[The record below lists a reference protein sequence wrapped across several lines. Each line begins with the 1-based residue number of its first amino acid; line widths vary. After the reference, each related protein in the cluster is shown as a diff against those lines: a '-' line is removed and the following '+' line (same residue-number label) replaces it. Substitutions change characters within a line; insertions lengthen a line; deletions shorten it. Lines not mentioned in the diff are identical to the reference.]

1 MTPNL
6 MPTKITKAPRKP
18 RKPRPPR
25 PIRNTQLADGLRDK
39 GFAK

>member
-6 MPTKITKAPRKP
+6 MPTKITKAT